1 MSRPPLD
8 LKAAAREMRERA
20 RREQGLPPYIEDPVV
35 LDQLADLLDPRRLT
49 ERESA

>member
-35 LDQLADLLDPRRLT
+35 LDQLADLLDPRHIQ
-49 ERESA
+49 REAS